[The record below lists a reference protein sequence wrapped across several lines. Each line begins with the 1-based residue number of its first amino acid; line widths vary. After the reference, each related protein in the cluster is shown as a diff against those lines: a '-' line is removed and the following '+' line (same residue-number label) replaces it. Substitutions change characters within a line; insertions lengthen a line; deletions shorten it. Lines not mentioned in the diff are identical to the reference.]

1 MLDIK
6 KLAQKANTK
15 MNKLG
20 DGILVRA
27 DAIEQAADD
36 LVSGKTDLR
45 IPVIGFPSVNKQIKA
60 DDILRAE
67 QELQWTQTRSILGG
81 GALIATTIGLAT
93 KFSNWSNLW
102 SPQALTMY
110 GILALQYVFCKQL
123 VLQIT
128 GAKPGDPN
136 DPRFVEVE
144 KVVAEVFLLAKQLQ
158 EGNHSA
164 LNKLAEYFESSEALE
179 KFLADLKRTPI
190 VRETPPQLFVSPDP
204 MPNAAAFGRDEEDAA
219 FFITEGMF
227 DAIFNPEVP
236 AEARQDIRKITAIF
250 GHEYGHVRRG
260 HITVNVLMA
269 LLGMSIFQ
277 VSDGVAAVVTVAA
290 DPIKKFLKAV
300 LPENLRQFVD
310 MVFDRVVGEAFYRSL
325 GTVIRFVQRFVTRS
339 CETAADM
346 MSVIIVGDECALADS
361 LDSLVAYVMWKME
374 QSQGQNPH
382 TLIVVRDKKKTKKNK
397 KKRGLLAP
405 LHNYAADLAERRATY
420 LPRIEALGL
429 AVRPMLT
436 VDWSDPGNYP
446 KGKAPLGTVASLKR
460 LFFVKEIKS
469 FFTGD
474 EFERNSLRANLAGT
488 GVFSPYAAFGLVSA
502 VAASVTSALIPVLM
516 GTLGAV
522 GTALACTAASALLIG
537 VASGVARPLANVATW
552 LGGKLGGPAGP
563 IGTVLQWLQNVAK
576 FLQLDKLAK
585 FVKAAINYVKA
596 VFVALDRTHPTVP
609 TRTDMLRN
617 KIGQGKCNKPN
628 GCDGSCSR

>member
-1 MLDIK
+1 MLDIE
-6 KLAQKANTK
+6 KLVQKANAK

-27 DAIEQAADD
+27 EAIEQAADD

-45 IPVIGFPSVNKQIKA
+45 IPIIGFPSVSQTIKA

-93 KFSNWSNLW
+93 KCSNWSNLW

-110 GILALQYVFCKQL
+110 GILALQYTFSKQL

-136 DPRFVEVE
+136 DPRFLAVQD
-144 KVVAEVFLLAKQLQ
+144 VVAQVFLLAKQLQ
-158 EGNHSA
+158 DGNHSA
-164 LNKLAEYFESSEALE
+164 LSKLAEYFESGEKLE

-190 VRETPPQLFVSPDP
+190 VRDTPPQLFVSPDP
-204 MPNAAAFGRDEEDAA
+204 LPNAAAFGRDEEDAA
-219 FFITEGMF
+219 FFITEGML

-260 HITVNVLMA
+260 HVTVNVLMA

-277 VSDGVAAVVTVAA
+277 VSDGVAAVVTVTA

-300 LPENLRQFVD
+300 LPENLRQYVD
-310 MVFDRVVGEAFYRSL
+310 MVFDRVVGELFYRSL
-325 GTVIRFVQRFVTRS
+325 GTVIRFVQRFVSRS

-346 MSVIIVGDECALADS
+346 MSVIIVGDECGLADS

-382 TLIVVRDKKKTKKNK
+382 TLLIVRDSKKTKKNK
-397 KKRGLLAP
+397 KRRGLLAP
-405 LHNYAADLAERRATY
+405 VHNYAADLAERRATF
-420 LPRIEALGL
+420 LPRVEALGL
-429 AVRPMLT
+429 AIRPMLT
-436 VDWSDPGNYP
+436 VDWSDPGNFP

-460 LFFVKEIKS
+460 LFFVKEIKPLLEKS
-469 FFTGD
+469 
-474 EFERNSLRANLAGT
+474 ANAS
-488 GVFSPYAAFGLVSA
+488 V
-502 VAASVTSALIPVLM
+502 VAALASSITVALSPVLM
-516 GTLGAV
+516 GTFGAGV
-522 GTALACTAASALLIG
+522 TVLACAL
-537 VASGVARPLANVATW
+537 VSGLLVGL
-552 LGGKLGGPAGP
+552 LGGPAGP

-576 FLQLDKLAK
+576 ALQLDKIAK
-585 FVKAAINYVKA
+585 FVMAAVNYIKA
-596 VFVALDRTHPTVP
+596 VFVALDRSHPTVP

-617 KIGQGKCNKPN
+617 KIGQGKCNPRT
-628 GCDGSCSR
+628 DDQS